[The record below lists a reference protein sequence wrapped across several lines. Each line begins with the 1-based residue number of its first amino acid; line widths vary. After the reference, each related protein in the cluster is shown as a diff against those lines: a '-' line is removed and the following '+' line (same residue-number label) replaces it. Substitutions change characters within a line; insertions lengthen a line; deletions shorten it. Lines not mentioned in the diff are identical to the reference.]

1 MTPIPSYVLESM
13 SMRGLIRVAVAAL
26 IFAASPGALAQR
38 PTMPPSAIRAD
49 EAAALANGWAL
60 LTQGNHAEAAQL
72 AAQVLARNPRS
83 IPALSL
89 AIEADIA
96 RAGSATALAAYESW
110 LGARTLE
117 EPGILRRIA
126 RATLQEFA
134 RQDRD
139 VAARAESL
147 KALAAD
153 GDQDAVALITA
164 AAAGGG
170 ENDTRMLASLGNPEA
185 VDRVAVQLKSG
196 QGLKLREIRVLAES
210 RSPSAVT
217 ALVPVLNDPM
227 PQNRAEAA
235 EALGKFGRP
244 DMIPHLKALLNDQ
257 HGQVRL
263 AAAGALFRLG
273 DSSGEALLRE
283 LAASKNVAERRAA
296 AMLMSSRP
304 DEAWKSLVRS
314 LATAPDPTTRL
325 EAAKLLAEHDPE
337 FAISIF
343 NTLRS
348 DENLAIREEADLA
361 LAQSPVSGFHM
372 LRQYL
377 RTGTGLVKVRAAVRL
392 LVMTR

>member
-1 MTPIPSYVLESM
+1 
-13 SMRGLIRVAVAAL
+13 MRGLIKLGVAAVL
-26 IFAASPGALAQR
+26 MFAASAGAFTQA
-38 PTMPPSAIRAD
+38 PPMPPSAIRAD
-49 EAAALANGWAL
+49 EATALANGWTV

-96 RAGSATALAAYESW
+96 RAGAATALAAYESW
-110 LGARTLE
+110 LGTRTLE

-153 GDQDAVALITA
+153 GDPDAVAVITA
-164 AAAGGG
+164 SAAGGG
-170 ENDTRMLASLGNPEA
+170 ENDTRMLASLGNAEA
-185 VDRVAVQLKSG
+185 VDRVAAQLKSM
-196 QGLKLREIRVLAES
+196 QGLKLREIRVLGES
-210 RSPSAVT
+210 RSPSAV
-217 ALVPVLNDPM
+217 ASLVPVLNDPM

-235 EALGKFGRP
+235 EALGKVGRP
-244 DMIPHLKALLNDQ
+244 DMIPHLKALLNDP

-263 AAAGALFRLG
+263 AASGALFRLG

-283 LAASKNVAERRAA
+283 LAASKSVAERRAA

-337 FAISIF
+337 FAITIF
-343 NTLRS
+343 NTLRT
-348 DENLAIREEADLA
+348 DENLAIREETELA
-361 LAQSPVSGFHM
+361 LAQSPVTGFLA

-377 RTGTGLVKVRAAVRL
+377 RTGSGLVKVRAAARL

>member
-1 MTPIPSYVLESM
+1 
-13 SMRGLIRVAVAAL
+13 MRVLIRVAAVAAL
-26 IFAASPGALAQR
+26 IFAPSPGVRAQTA
-38 PTMPPSAIRAD
+38 TMPPSAIRAD
-49 EAAALANGWAL
+49 EATALANGWAL
-60 LTQGNHAEAAQL
+60 LTQGNHAEAAQM

-89 AIEADIA
+89 AIEVDIA
-96 RAGSATALAAYESW
+96 RAGSATALLAYESW

-170 ENDTRMLASLGNPEA
+170 ENDTRMLAALGNPEA
-185 VDRVAVQLKSG
+185 VNRVAAQLKAS

-217 ALVPVLNDPM
+217 ALVPVLTDPM

-235 EALGKFGRP
+235 DALGKSGRP
-244 DMIPHLKALLNDQ
+244 DMIPHLKALLKDP

-263 AAAGALFRLG
+263 AASGALFRLG

-283 LAASKNVAERRAA
+283 MAASKNVAERRAA

-343 NTLRS
+343 NTLRR

-361 LAQSPVSGFHM
+361 LAQSPVSGFHV

-377 RTGTGLVKVRAAVRL
+377 RTATGLVKVRAAVRL